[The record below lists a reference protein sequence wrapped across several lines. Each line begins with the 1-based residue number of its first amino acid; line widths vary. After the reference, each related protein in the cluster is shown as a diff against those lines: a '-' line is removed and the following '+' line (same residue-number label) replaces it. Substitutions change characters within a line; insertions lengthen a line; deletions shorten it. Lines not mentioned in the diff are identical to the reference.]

1 MKRMFQFILPVLAF
15 VLASAAAMNSVE
27 PETTSKTGAVV
38 LQGFIQ
44 NPTQFNCL
52 PTEVDCTTVNTG
64 QICMSSDATPRQVWL
79 KNAANACN
87 VTLYKVIE

>member
-27 PETTSKTGAVV
+27 PETTSKTSAVV

-44 NPTQFNCL
+44 NPTDFNCL
-52 PTEVDCTTVNTG
+52 EVQVNCTTLNTEE
-64 QICMSSDATPRQVWL
+64 ICMSSEGIPRQVWL
-79 KNAANACN
+79 KNTANACN